1 MKSIN
6 DIMQKYGLR
15 LTACAYACAQVD
27 DTDAD
32 KTEVKQPKRP
42 ASAKAKYPT
51 VTIHGVVYDKATN
64 RPLGGVQ
71 LQALGDKR
79 YTAMTE
85 DDGTFSI
92 QVPKFVT
99 SLYVHTPSYLSQ

>member
-15 LTACAYACAQVD
+15 LTACAFAFGVSAYACAQVD

-79 YTAMTE
+79 
-85 DDGTFSI
+85 
-92 QVPKFVT
+92 
-99 SLYVHTPSYLSQ
+99 